1 MLDFC
6 LMVLISSDYINSIF
20 IVNVNINTLTSND
33 KDIEIIEEIVIN
45 TVEEEEDE
53 ELIYFVAV
61 HIGF

>member
-1 MLDFC
+1 
-6 LMVLISSDYINSIF
+6 MVLISSDYINSIF